1 MSSREAGNRRQSVCW
16 HLCFYIYEARSVFH
30 AYVCISERHG
40 RPWRPSADISV
51 CEHRWILSKSH
62 YTGQN
67 EDAGCENA
75 VAYGYFISPM
85 FFNYLTCSIPFFLDS
100 HFGEKKRLLGKKKKK
115 NVLGLSPAYSWS
127 WYRQLACT
135 LEYTYT
141 TCDLFPSCTN
151 TWLIANPMR
160 SAHSYSLIHMC
171 CWLRWRIYPN
181 CWRGPLT

>member
-40 RPWRPSADISV
+40 QPRRPSADISV

-115 NVLGLSPAYSWS
+115 KRTGTKPCLLMIMIQTACLYPWVHLHNLWPFSLMHKHMAYSKPDAECS
-127 WYRQLACT
+127 FIFPHTHVLLAQVT
-135 LEYTYT
+135 HL
-141 TCDLFPSCTN
+141 S
-151 TWLIANPMR
+151 
-160 SAHSYSLIHMC
+160 
-171 CWLRWRIYPN
+171 
-181 CWRGPLT
+181 